1 MVTLNER
8 IYNNM
13 EMKKEKKSLPN
24 PKDLKKKKTICYE
37 ITHNEQGQQKDQ
49 QKCHIRGLIVR

>member
-1 MVTLNER
+1 MVTLNEK

-24 PKDLKKKKTICYE
+24 PKDLKKK
-37 ITHNEQGQQKDQ
+37 
-49 QKCHIRGLIVR
+49 